1 MPRDEYAI
9 DRHGSLPYRAV
20 TTILALLIAGVFAA
34 GSGANEMKRAP
45 AGGGTAPVEGYQ
57 GGYEPAPKNENAAS
71 PSLKSS
77 DAANPNEGGPT
88 HLTQG
93 RIARVRSDGGEIVLD
108 NGMILVVPSTLSVGR
123 RDMIQGA
130 AVKARYRE
138 QAGRN
143 FAVEI
148 EVAP

>member
-1 MPRDEYAI
+1 
-9 DRHGSLPYRAV
+9 
-20 TTILALLIAGVFAA
+20 
-34 GSGANEMKRAP
+34 MKRNQ

-108 NGMILVVPSTLSVGR
+108 NGMILVVPSTLSVGH
-123 RDMIQGA
+123 RDMIPGA

-148 EVAP
+148 EIAP

>member
-9 DRHGSLPYRAV
+9 DRHGSLPYWVVMA
-20 TTILALLIAGVFAA
+20 ILALVIAGGFAA
-34 GSGANEMKRAP
+34 ESGASEMKRAP

-71 PSLKSS
+71 PGVKSP
-77 DAANPNEGGPT
+77 DAANPNEGGPI
-88 HLTQG
+88 HLTEG
-93 RIARVRSDGGEIVLD
+93 RIARVRSDGAEILLD
-108 NGMILVVPSTLSVGR
+108 NGMILVVPSTLSVKHK
-123 RDMIQGA
+123 DMIQGA
-130 AVKARYRE
+130 AVKARYQERE
-138 QAGRN
+138 GRK